1 MELVPVAAAEFDAVF
16 DEMEA
21 NFIPDERRSRA
32 AARRLLS
39 EPRYALLHVVEEGRR
54 VGFVG
59 VWLLNGFTF
68 LEHFVVYEA
77 YRNQGVG
84 ARVLA
89 RLQSRGDR
97 LLLEAEPPAGGI
109 TARRVAF
116 YERCGF
122 VRSDYPYLQ
131 PAYRADG
138 APVPLVLM
146 FWPDCPPDPRPQI
159 RAVYETVYG
168 KRIEN

>member
-1 MELVPVAAAEFDAVF
+1 MMELIPVSAAEFDAVF
-16 DEMEA
+16 DQMEA
-21 NFIPDERRSRA
+21 NFVPDERRSRA
-32 AARRLLS
+32 AARRLLDQ
-39 EPRYALLHVVEEGRR
+39 PRYALLHVVEEGRR

-59 VWLLNGFTF
+59 VWYLDGFTF

-84 ARVLA
+84 ARVIAL
-89 RLQSRGDR
+89 LQSRGDP

-122 VRSDYPYLQ
+122 VLSDYPYLQ
-131 PAYRADG
+131 PAYRAG
-138 APVPLVLM
+138 GSPVPLVLM
-146 FWPDCPPDPRPQI
+146 CWPDCPADLHAPI
-159 RAVYETVYG
+159 RALYETVYG
-168 KRIEN
+168 VGV